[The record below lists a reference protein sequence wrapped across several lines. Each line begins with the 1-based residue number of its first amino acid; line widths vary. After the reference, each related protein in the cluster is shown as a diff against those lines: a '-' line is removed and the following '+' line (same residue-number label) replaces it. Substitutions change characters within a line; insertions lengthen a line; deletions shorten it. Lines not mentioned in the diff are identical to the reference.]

1 MERAQRI
8 GQGGDPGVN
17 CDLLVPASLWGPN
30 HGASAAPATNQI
42 GVHPSY
48 PTHQVARN
56 LHDREPTQQIQ
67 SKTAALSNETRQTG
81 EKIRTQVH
89 LLATNPLQHQGT
101 DQLSLFNLRPE
112 TG

>member
-8 GQGGDPGVN
+8 GQGGDPAVN

-30 HGASAAPATNQI
+30 HGGWAAPATGQI
-42 GVHPSY
+42 GVHPAY

-56 LHDREPTQQIQ
+56 LRDREPTQQIQ
-67 SKTAALSNETRQTG
+67 SKTAALSNDAHQTD

-89 LLATNPLQHQGT
+89 LLATSPLQHHGT
-101 DQLSLFNLRPE
+101 DQLSLFDLRPE